1 MVAFATLNKTSPD
14 RVRKHKNDCPRK
26 HKHDCPRKVQGIEKT
41 VIVFL
46 FSFWQRY
53 FHNSPTRL
61 CFLMF
66 LFFGGLATLRGQ
78 SKSIPCYCLYLPPQ
92 KKTLWSTFVRFQGEL
107 VISHSTPLKI
117 KAPWWWDLRR
127 FMSVCWNVETLLGS
141 CYWMEPFPT
150 ITTSIFLGNPLS
162 INVVISLLVA
172 IGIHRQTPWPKIKS

>member
-14 RVRKHKNDCPRK
+14 RLRNT
-26 HKHDCPRKVQGIEKT
+26 KT
-41 VIVFL
+41 IAPENTNTIAPERFRVLKKLSLFF

-53 FHNSPTRL
+53 FNNSPTRL
-61 CFLMF
+61 CFLLF

-78 SKSIPCYCLYLPPQ
+78 SKSTPCYCLYLPQ
-92 KKTLWSTFVRFQGEL
+92 KKTLCSTFVRFLGEL

-117 KAPWWWDLRR
+117 KVPWWWDLRR
-127 FMSVCWNVETLLGS
+127 FLSVCWNVETLLGS

-172 IGIHRQTPWPKIKS
+172 IGIHRHTPWPKIKG